1 MFKIKFKTI
10 RFVLISYFMLIF
22 QATLINSISIASVK
36 PEIILLLVVFF
47 ALYNGSKAG
56 MFCGMILG
64 LCVDVL
70 SGGIVGINS
79 FVLGCLGFLC
89 GFLKERVYTMHL
101 LTRMLIPMVSCIFS
115 LFLYYIIAVHFYRLP
130 LLTDNFGILL
140 GTIAYTIVFN
150 IFFSSFL
157 ERFVVVRTASLL

>member
-22 QATLINSISIASVK
+22 QATLINSISIASIK

-47 ALYNGSKAG
+47 ALYNGARAG

-64 LCVDVL
+64 LCLDAL

-79 FVLGCLGFLC
+79 FILGCAGFFC
-89 GFLKERVYTMHL
+89 GLLKERVYTAHL
-101 LTRMLIPMVSCIFS
+101 LSRILIPMISCVFS
-115 LFLYYIIAVHFYRLP
+115 LGLYYIIAGHFYRLP
-130 LLTDNFGILL
+130 ILTDNFGIIL
-140 GTIAYTIVFN
+140 GTIAYTTLFN
-150 IFFSSFL
+150 IFFSRVL
-157 ERFVVVRTASLL
+157 ERLVIVRTASLL